1 MSQIVQI
8 YEKYGKKIYEKK
20 KEKEIIFCIFYVW
33 FFLASSQIWT
43 KTSVGFM
50 LYIQITFWSLLNST
64 GYEQTSLMR
73 NCKTS
78 IYLWLSQ
85 F

>member
-43 KTSVGFM
+43 KTSVGLM

-73 NCKTS
+73 NRKTS